1 MSEVVLKISDLG
13 KQYRLGQV
21 GTGTLSHDVNK
32 WLAKIRGKEDPYKK
46 IGVEN
51 NRAVIQDS
59 DYVWALQGVSFEL
72 NRGDVLG
79 VIGRNGAGKSTL
91 LKLLSKITAP
101 STGEI
106 KIKGKIASLLEVGTG
121 FHPELT
127 GMENIYLNGAI
138 LGMNKAEISQ
148 KLEQIIEFSGCSS
161 YINTPVKRYSSGM
174 LVRLGFSVAAHMD
187 PDILVVDEVLAVGDL
202 EFQQKCLGK
211 MSEVSQSGRTILFV
225 SHNMQAVGKLC
236 NKGVYLKNGQMVSS
250 GLIGDILEEY
260 IKSTTIDNF
269 KYVSTDEAILDGV
282 ILSAEILNQNDI
294 ATGEIGV
301 GENWKVKVVFQLI
314 KDLRH
319 IIVGVGFTG
328 VLDENVNTTWSTP
341 RDLGKGKYEV
351 TFQNKEVL
359 FSAGTYYVSI
369 GLSTFERSIS
379 YIPSAISFVIIE
391 NGKIQL
397 DSRIV
402 RFKGNGL
409 ILNQMTERFMSI

>member
-101 STGEI
+101 SAGEI

-148 KLEQIIEFSGCSS
+148 KLEQIIEFSGCSA

-269 KYVSTDEAILDGV
+269 KYVSKDEAILDGV

-294 ATGEIGV
+294 PTGEIGV
-301 GENWKVKVVFQLI
+301 GENWKVKVVFQLV

-319 IIVGVGFTG
+319 IIVGAGFTG

-409 ILNQMTERFMSI
+409 ILNQMTESFMSI